1 MAFPIHDHHGL
12 HLPALEIRSEII
24 KGKPTISLLSVITI
38 V

>member
-12 HLPALEIRSEII
+12 HLPALEIPAEII
-24 KGKPTISLLSVITI
+24 KGNPTISLLSLITI